1 MVECVFVLLY
11 HRSQPVSVVMEHDGE
26 DSDAAH
32 SGGFLSCHCLY
43 VLRGGERERGG
54 EHGGGTSPSPPS
66 WSIYYGQ
73 LRLLILISDQAISP
87 LSRHSRLVSS
97 ASSACGDCTGE
108 TGYQGQGD
116 NTGSVYRPARRACV
130 AWRQSYK
137 AATKPCV

>member
-11 HRSQPVSVVMEHDGE
+11 HRSQPVGVIMEHDGE

-43 VLRGGERERGG
+43 CLRCEGDGGKGGERMVGVQAA
-54 EHGGGTSPSPPS
+54 PSL
-66 WSIYYGQ
+66 SIYYGQ
-73 LRLLILISDQAISP
+73 LRLRILISTQAISP

-116 NTGSVYRPARRACV
+116 NTGSVYRRARRACV

>member
-11 HRSQPVSVVMEHDGE
+11 HRSQPVSVVMEHYGE

-32 SGGFLSCHCLY
+32 SGGFMSCHCLY
-43 VLRGGERERGG
+43 VLRGEGERGKEGERMVGVQA
-54 EHGGGTSPSPPS
+54 PPS

-73 LRLLILISDQAISP
+73 LRLRILISTQAISP

-97 ASSACGDCTGE
+97 AFSACGDCTVE
-108 TGYQGQGD
+108 RGYQGQGD

>member
-11 HRSQPVSVVMEHDGE
+11 HRSQPVGVVMEHDGE

-43 VLRGGERERGG
+43 VLRGKRERGG
-54 EHGGGTSPSPPS
+54 ENGGGTSPSPPS

-73 LRLLILISDQAISP
+73 LYLLILITSQAISP

>member
-11 HRSQPVSVVMEHDGE
+11 HRSQPVGVVMEHDGE

-43 VLRGGERERGG
+43 VLRGEGERGG
-54 EHGGGTSPSPPS
+54 ENGGGTSHSPPS

-73 LRLLILISDQAISP
+73 LRLLILISAQAISP

-116 NTGSVYRPARRACV
+116 NTGSVYRRARRACV